1 MLVHWKHTYGDLLFI
16 QGCSDAAPKHCSTGQ
31 GRKASPLFSAAL
43 QNRHTACM
51 CHWSHTYGDLLFI
64 QVCSDATPKHCS
76 TGQGRKASPLFS
88 AALQNRPTACLCHW
102 NHTYGDLLFIQGCSD
117 AAPKHCSTGQGRKAS
132 PLFTAALQNRL
143 TACSCHWNHTY
154 EDMLFIQVC
163 SHATPKHCSTG
174 QGKKAS
180 PLFSAA
186 LQNRLTACL
195 CTGST
200 PMEIC
205 SSYRGAVM
213 QHQSTAALVRA
224 EKLPHCSVLLCKTG
238 TQHACATGVTPME
251 ICCSYRCAVAG
262 QKRLPTVHCCFAKQA
277 DSMFMPLESHLW
289 RFAVHTGVQSC
300 NTKALQHWQGRKDSP
315 LFTAALQNRLT
326 ACLCHW
332 NHTCGDL
339 LFIQGCSDAAP
350 KHCSTGRAEKTP
362 HCSVLLCKT
371 GPQQACGAEITPVEI
386 CSSYRGA
393 VMQHQS
399 TAALAG
405 QKRLPTVHCCL
416 AKQADSMF
424 MPLESHL
431 WRFAVHAG
439 VQ

>member
-1 MLVHWKHTYGDLLFI
+1 M
-16 QGCSDAAPKHCSTGQ
+16 
-31 GRKASPLFSAAL
+31 
-43 QNRHTACM
+43 
-51 CHWSHTYGDLLFI
+51 
-64 QVCSDATPKHCS
+64 QVCSHATPKHCS

-88 AALQNRPTACLCHW
+88 AALQTRLTARLCHC
-102 NHTYGDLLFIQGCSD
+102 NHTYGDLLFIQ
-117 AAPKHCSTGQGRKAS
+117 
-132 PLFTAALQNRL
+132 
-143 TACSCHWNHTY
+143 
-154 EDMLFIQVC
+154 VC
-163 SHATPKHCSTG
+163 SHATPEHCSTG

-195 CTGST
+195 CHWKHTYGHSLFIQVCSDAT
-200 PMEIC
+200 P
-205 SSYRGAVM
+205 
-213 QHQSTAALVRA
+213 
-224 EKLPHCSVLLCKTG
+224 KHCS
-238 TQHACATGVTPME
+238 
-251 ICCSYRCAVAG
+251 AG
-262 QKRLPTVHCCFAKQA
+262 
-277 DSMFMPLESHLW
+277 
-289 RFAVHTGVQSC
+289 
-300 NTKALQHWQGRKDSP
+300 QGRKASP
-315 LFTAALQNRLT
+315 LFSAALQTGLT

-371 GPQQACGAEITPVEI
+371 GPQQACGAAVTPMEI

-393 VMQHQS
+393 VKQHQS

-405 QKRLPTVHCCL
+405 QKRLPTVHCCF